1 MVHGLQSAMS
11 FSSYPPTSSNRT
23 SSSLN
28 LAIASHNSAPSAS
41 SPLATPAV
49 RRDLEMDCLND
60 GELGEGC
67 RGGLPPFPRTP
78 TRRLEQRARACDHDD
93 THGRA
98 TAVAAPAAAGRGGCA
113 ACAPAAAVAA
123 SSAAREAAALR
134 YSDVDL
140 LLGLCAA
147 TAPVPAPAA
156 PPARAGARDE
166 GGAPP
171 SADSDDSD
179 DTLALLLKYTHVVGA
194 S

>member
-11 FSSYPPTSSNRT
+11 FSSYPPTSSTRT
-23 SSSLN
+23 SSALD

-41 SPLATPAV
+41 RPLATPAV

-67 RGGLPPFPRTP
+67 RGGLPPFPRTQ

-98 TAVAAPAAAGRGGCA
+98 TAAAAAGRGGCA
-113 ACAPAAAVAA
+113 ACAPAAAGAA

-134 YSDVDL
+134 YSDVDF

-147 TAPVPAPAA
+147 TAPAPAPAA
-156 PPARAGARDE
+156 PPAGAGARGE

-171 SADSDDSD
+171 SDDSDDSD